1 MDYPYFTTAAP
12 QPYQFLDLPPTPAHT
27 GSANSDHYSNSPP
40 VRTQNQFHKAQSYS
54 QPFLTPKQDA
64 FEYQTFDAFN
74 QHYNNG
80 MQPVKP
86 PTPVSQHKGSISNGV
101 NHNYEMSNGG
111 DANDD
116 ANRRGS
122 NSDDDDNMT
131 PAQSRR
137 KAQNRAA
144 QRAFRE
150 RKERHV
156 KDLEAK
162 LAALEKNSAN
172 VAEENERL
180 KLQLQKAATENE
192 ILKATS
198 AHPRGGSE
206 PLPNAGPM
214 RYSPTD
220 FYTEVLYAHDN
231 KTPSHRI
238 VTSDSGER
246 LLAAG
251 ATWDYIIKHPLY
263 IRGLVDI
270 GDISDRLK
278 KVAKCDGQGPV
289 FEERAILDAI
299 ESSVASGSDELL

>member
-1 MDYPYFTTAAP
+1 MDYPYFTAAP
-12 QPYQFLDLPPTPAHT
+12 QPYQFLGLPPTPAHT
-27 GSANSDHYSNSPP
+27 GSANSDEFSNSPP
-40 VRTQNQFHKAQSYS
+40 
-54 QPFLTPKQDA
+54 DA
-64 FEYQTFDAFN
+64 FEFQNFDAFN
-74 QHYNNG
+74 QHFNG
-80 MQPVKP
+80 SGSGIQPKP
-86 PTPVSQHKGSISNGV
+86 PTPLSQHKPSISNS
-101 NHNYEMSNGG
+101 NHNYEVNNGEM
-111 DANDD
+111 NDD
-116 ANRRGS
+116 AMRRGS

-162 LAALEKNSAN
+162 LAALQKDSAS

-192 ILKATS
+192 ILKATA
-198 AHPRGGSE
+198 AHPHRGGSE

-214 RYSPTD
+214 RYSPKD
-220 FYTEVLYAHDN
+220 FYTDVLHGHEN

-238 VTSDSGER
+238 VTSDTGER

-263 IRGLVDI
+263 ARGLVDV
-270 GDISDRLK
+270 GHVSERLK
-278 KVAKCDGQGPV
+278 KCAKCDGQGPV
-289 FEERAILDAI
+289 FEEREIIDAI
-299 ESSVASGSDELL
+299 EKSVASGSDELL

>member
-1 MDYPYFTTAAP
+1 MDYPYFTTTTA
-12 QPYQFLDLPPTPAHT
+12 QPFQYLDLPPTPVHT
-27 GSANSDHYSNSPP
+27 GSSNSDHYSNSPP
-40 VRTQNQFHKAQSYS
+40 VRSQNQFHKVQPFSE
-54 QPFLTPKQDA
+54 PFLTPKQDA
-64 FEYQTFDAFN
+64 FEYQNFDTFN
-74 QHYNNG
+74 QHYDNG
-80 MQPVKP
+80 MQPIKP
-86 PTPVSQHKGSISNGV
+86 PTPVSQHKPSISNGV
-101 NHNYEMSNGG
+101 NPNYDMIIGG
-111 DANDD
+111 DLNDD

-162 LAALEKNSAN
+162 LATLEQNSAN
-172 VAEENERL
+172 VVEENERL

-198 AHPRGGSE
+198 SRPRGGPE

-214 RYSPTD
+214 QYSPTD

-270 GDISDRLK
+270 GDISDKLK

-299 ESSVASGSDELL
+299 ENSVASGSDELL